1 MRERVIATMQLLDG
15 FVVKT
20 RRYGESTYIGD
31 PINTVKIFNDKGVD
45 ELVIVD
51 VSARRGLPVVTA
63 SQIEDIAT
71 EAFMPVAYGGG
82 IKSYDQVRSIL
93 SAGVEKVIF
102 GSGLLDAQETVTRV
116 AQQFGVQAVVGAI
129 DVRFEEGT
137 HRPYPGGGGRPLDMT
152 AVEWSKRACELGVG
166 ELFVTNMDLEGDLS
180 GYDLD
185 LIRQVSAE
193 VPVPVIANGGAG
205 SVKHFRAALE
215 AGASAVAAGSMFTF
229 YGPHRAVLITYP
241 TEQELDE
248 ALSSFHEEE

>member
-1 MRERVIATMQLLDG
+1 MQLFDG

-20 RRYGESTYIGD
+20 RGYGGMTYVGD

-51 VSARRGLPVVTA
+51 ISARHGGPVVTPA
-63 SQIEDIAT
+63 QIEDIAT

-82 IKSYDQVRSIL
+82 VKTYDQVRSIL
-93 SAGVEKVIF
+93 SAGVEKVVF
-102 GSGLLDAQETVTRV
+102 GSGLLDAQETVTRA

-129 DVRFEEGT
+129 DVRREAGRY
-137 HRPYPGGGGRPLDMT
+137 RPYPGGGGRPLDMG
-152 AVEWSKRACELGVG
+152 AVAWAKRACELGVG
-166 ELFVTNMDLEGDLS
+166 ELIVTNMEREGGLN

-185 LIRQVSAE
+185 LVQQVSAE

-205 SVKHFRAALE
+205 SVGHFVSALK

-229 YGPHRAVLITYP
+229 HGPHRAVLITYP

-248 ALSSFHEEE
+248 ALSSFQEES